1 MDNEIKSVFEQ
12 AIEAELPL
20 NMNAIHSQS
29 KGEGVDPELQMQ
41 DVEYMFNS

>member
-20 NMNAIHSQS
+20 NMNAIHS
-29 KGEGVDPELQMQ
+29 
-41 DVEYMFNS
+41 